1 MTDSEQERAC
11 YLAYPRH
18 VAPAAA
24 IKAIRKAVDRL
35 RRGCD
40 EYVAMDSETARRFLW
55 KKATEYARSPAGQK
69 PPGHEDYRPHPA
81 TWFNQERY
89 FDDPAEW
96 QKPNGASNGKQTGKK
111 ADRTVD
117 AVRAAVSQAADHSGA
132 RDARVD
138 EGRRVQPTDTDSLFG
153 RTIDGTI

>member
-69 PPGHEDYRPHPA
+69 PPGPEDFRPHPA

-96 QKPNGASNGKQTGKK
+96 QKPNGGSNGKQIGTK
-111 ADRTVD
+111 ASRTVD
-117 AVRAAVSQAADHSGA
+117 AVREAISKGRDHRGAGSSGA
-132 RDARVD
+132 QEERGVRLEDAGDFR
-138 EGRRVQPTDTDSLFG
+138 G
-153 RTIDGTI
+153 RTIDGTL